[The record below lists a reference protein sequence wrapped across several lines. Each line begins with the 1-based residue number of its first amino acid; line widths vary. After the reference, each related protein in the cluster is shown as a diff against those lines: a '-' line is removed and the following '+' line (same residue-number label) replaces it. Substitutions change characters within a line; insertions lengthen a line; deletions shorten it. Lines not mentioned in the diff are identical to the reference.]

1 MTEID
6 RDLDEYFINT
16 SLSKY
21 DDFEIYFNSILY
33 IYIVTFRIY
42 SLVLK
47 VQALKQTVHLVQHR
61 YRLTGVHEYGCT
73 RCVIIAMGRQS
84 CAPDQ

>member
-33 IYIVTFRIY
+33 IYISDF
-42 SLVLK
+42 SNL
-47 VQALKQTVHLVQHR
+47 
-61 YRLTGVHEYGCT
+61 
-73 RCVIIAMGRQS
+73 
-84 CAPDQ
+84 